1 MYSPKSGPQLIR
13 PPIII
18 YLVSLTFIPLRG
30 LHRHLDLWPSV
41 MCNTTLAEEII
52 KNWQW
57 LWRPELR
64 TVHLENIR
72 SLQADWPSLNSIS
85 VPLVSYS
92 AISLIKCTL
101 YLLGKADFSALKLRV
116 KYIFILLSKKVKRL
130 TLFERECLSTEC
142 LEGLCHK
149 QRVK

>member
-1 MYSPKSGPQLIR
+1 MYSPKSGPQFLW

-18 YLVSLTFIPLRG
+18 YLVSLTFITLCG
-30 LHRHLDLWPSV
+30 LHRHLDLWPCV
-41 MCNTTLAEEII
+41 MCNTTAAEEII

-72 SLQADWPSLNSIS
+72 SLQAAWPSLNSIS

-101 YLLGKADFSALKLRV
+101 YLLGKAYFSALKLRV
-116 KYIFILLSKKVKRL
+116 KYIFIVLSKNVKRL
-130 TLFERECLSTEC
+130 TFFERECLSTEC